1 MIFPRQEVYLKRS
14 LGLLISFFGILW
26 AYMNQE
32 KNDPYQNCSVED
44 IKVGALSAQ
53 LSDPFYHIF
62 LFKGSGMVNIDFTD
76 YEFSGNIVLFTTPYQ
91 AIQFK
96 VAADMQARSLLFHGD
111 FYCIEYHKKEVACN
125 GLLFNNIYDQ
135 PFIVLN
141 NEEHNEM
148 HELFNKLAVELSFKD
163 SYSQAV
169 VRAYLQLMLA
179 LSSKVKKGDSSFQE
193 EETLNHP
200 IGKFKVLLE
209 QHFKRERSPSFYAG
223 QLGIAPNTF
232 SKQCKDYFLKSP
244 SQLIHERVI
253 LEAKKQ
259 IHLTYKS
266 MKLIAADLNFDDE
279 NYFSRYFKKHTGIT
293 PTTFREDVGIS
304 IVADLSR

>member
-1 MIFPRQEVYLKRS
+1 MKQE
-14 LGLLISFFGILW
+14 
-26 AYMNQE
+26 NQDLY
-32 KNDPYQNCSVED
+32 KNCSVEE
-44 IKVGALSAQ
+44 ISVGNGQ
-53 LSDPFYHIF
+53 LSDPFYHIY
-62 LFKGSGMVNIDFTD
+62 LFQGDGTVNIDATD
-76 YEFSGNIVLFTTPYQ
+76 YIFSGNIALFTTPYQ
-91 AIQFK
+91 TIAFK
-96 VAADMQARSLLFHGD
+96 NEMQLRSLLFHGD

-135 PFIVLN
+135 PFIILDA
-141 NEEHNEM
+141 EEFSEM
-148 HELFNKLAVELSFKD
+148 HNLFDKLAAELSFKD

-179 LSSKVKKGDSSFQE
+179 LSSKVKKGSSGLAE
-193 EETLNHP
+193 DEVLRHP
-200 IGKFKVLLE
+200 IGRFKALLE
-209 QHFKRERSPSFYAG
+209 QHFKRERSPSFYAE

-232 SKQCKDYFLKSP
+232 SKQCKEYFLKSP

-266 MKLIAADLNFDDE
+266 MKVIAAELNFDDE
-279 NYFSRYFKKHTGIT
+279 NYFSRYFKKHASIT

>member
-1 MIFPRQEVYLKRS
+1 MKPD
-14 LGLLISFFGILW
+14 
-26 AYMNQE
+26 NQE
-32 KNDPYQNCSVED
+32 IYKHCSIDELR
-44 IKVGALSAQ
+44 VGGLEAK
-53 LSDPFYHIF
+53 LSDPFYHVYM
-62 LFKGSGMVNIDFTD
+62 FKGNGSVNIDSTD
-76 YEFSGNIVLFTTPYQ
+76 YEFSGNIALFTTPYQ
-91 AIQFK
+91 TIVFK
-96 VAADMQARSLLFHGD
+96 LLNEIPVRSLLFHGD

-141 NEEHNEM
+141 DEEFIEM
-148 HELFNKLAVELSFKD
+148 HGIFDKLAAELDFKD

-179 LSSKVKKGDSSFQE
+179 LSSKVKKAGSNYLQE
-193 EETLNHP
+193 EIFHHP
-200 IGKFKVLLE
+200 IGKFKILLE
-209 QHFKRERSPSFYAG
+209 EHFKRERSPSFYAE

-232 SKQCKDYFLKSP
+232 SKQCAAYFFKSP

-266 MKLIAADLNFDDE
+266 MKEIAAELNFDDE
-279 NYFSRYFKKHTGIT
+279 NYFSRYFKKHAGIT

>member
-1 MIFPRQEVYLKRS
+1 M
-14 LGLLISFFGILW
+14 
-26 AYMNQE
+26 
-32 KNDPYQNCSVED
+32 
-44 IKVGALSAQ
+44 
-53 LSDPFYHIF
+53 
-62 LFKGSGMVNIDFTD
+62 
-76 YEFSGNIVLFTTPYQ
+76 FTTPYQ
-91 AIQFK
+91 TIVFK
-96 VAADMQARSLLFHGD
+96 GADELTLRSLLFHGD

-141 NEEHNEM
+141 DEEFSEM
-148 HELFNKLAVELSFKD
+148 HSLFDKLVAELDFKD

-179 LSSKVKKGDSSFQE
+179 LSSKVKKVVSNFSYDE
-193 EETLNHP
+193 VLHHP
-200 IGKFKVLLE
+200 IGKFKTLLE
-209 QHFKRERSPSFYAG
+209 EHFKRERSPSFYAE

-232 SKQCKDYFLKSP
+232 SKQCAAYFLKSP

-259 IHLTYKS
+259 IHLTHKS
-266 MKLIAADLNFDDE
+266 MKEIAAELKFDDE
-279 NYFSRYFKKHTGIT
+279 NYFSRYFKKHAGIT